1 MFVALKPLLAQTP
14 ITLHIAP
21 EGDNFVVTAVPVV
34 QSESNP
40 GLMKPL
46 SLVATP
52 EELDEGFLGAVASF
66 AVVRKSLADQVQAQ
80 NADLEAAKKKVAAKK
95 PGATK
100 AGASAS
106 TSDDDESEESTSAA
120 DTSAQAP
127 AALSA
132 SSLFDAD

>member
-14 ITLHIAP
+14 ITLHIAA
-21 EGDNFVVTAVPVV
+21 EGGNFVVTAVPVV

-46 SLVATP
+46 CLTATP

-66 AVVRKSLADQVQAQ
+66 AEVRKSLAEQVQAQ
-80 NADLEAAKKKVAAKK
+80 NAALEAAKKKAATKK

-100 AGASAS
+100 AGASTSA
-106 TSDDDESEESTSAA
+106 SDDDEGDEGTPAA
-120 DTSAQAP
+120 DTSTPAP

-132 SSLFDAD
+132 SSLFDLA